1 MRFQLGLFQPLV
13 LVCYQSKV
21 DANRI
26 VIVGA
31 GIIGASIAYHLVKRG
46 AKVVVLEAMR
56 PGAGATEKSFG
67 WINATFSKRPQA
79 YFDLN
84 QAGLAGWRRLQTEL
98 GGELKVQWGGSV
110 AWTPAGQTADD
121 LREDVRKHQEW
132 GYATHLID
140 EGEFHSLLPNVAP
153 GEFGAACH
161 CEFEGA
167 VDPVDALKALLRQ
180 VRELGGEVRY
190 PLEADGL
197 KLEGGRVTAIRTG
210 ESTLEADT
218 VVLASGVATQR
229 LAEMAEVSVPLKE
242 SRGVLVHTRPQPKL
256 IDRVV
261 LAPGVHCKQKLDGRV
276 VVGGPI
282 VAGAGT
288 ANGEQPA
295 SSITGDPADNGQ
307 KILREAAR
315 VLPGIRGVA
324 VERVTVGYRVMP
336 LDEYPVVGFS
346 DRCPNL
352 YVAAMHSGVT
362 LAPLIGQLAAL
373 EILDGVRVS
382 SLEPYRPSR
391 FTD

>member
-1 MRFQLGLFQPLV
+1 M
-13 LVCYQSKV
+13 

-26 VIVGA
+26 VVVGA
-31 GIIGASIAYHLVKRG
+31 GILGASIAYHLVKRG
-46 AKVVVLEAMR
+46 ASVLIVEAVR
-56 PGAGATEKSFG
+56 PGAEATEKSFG
-67 WINATFSKRPQA
+67 WINATFSKRPRA

-84 QAGLAGWRRLQTEL
+84 QLGLAGWRRLEIEL

-110 AWTPAGQTADD
+110 SWAPADSTADD
-121 LREDVRKHQEW
+121 LRENVRRHQEW

-140 EGEFHSLLPNVAP
+140 EEEFRRLLPNVTP
-153 GEFGAACH
+153 GDFGAACH
-161 CEFEGA
+161 SEFEGS

-180 VRELGGEVRY
+180 VRELGGEVQY
-190 PLEADGL
+190 PLQADGL
-197 KLEGGRVTAIRTG
+197 KLESGRVTAIRAG
-210 ESTLEADT
+210 EISVDADI

-229 LAEMAEVSVPLKE
+229 LAEMAEVSIPLKE
-242 SRGVLVHTRPQPKL
+242 SQGVLVHTRPQPKQ

-276 VVGGPI
+276 VVGGQI
-282 VAGAGT
+282 VAGVGT
-288 ANGEQPA
+288 ANGEVPQP
-295 SSITGDPADNGQ
+295 GEDGQ
-307 KILREAAR
+307 RILREAAR

-324 VERVTVGYRVMP
+324 VERVTVGHRVMP
-336 LDEYPVVGFS
+336 LDEYPVIGFS

-373 EILDGVRVS
+373 EILDGARVS

>member
-1 MRFQLGLFQPLV
+1 M
-13 LVCYQSKV
+13 

-46 AKVVVLEAMR
+46 AKVVILEAVR
-56 PGAGATEKSFG
+56 PGAGATENSFG
-67 WINATFSKRPQA
+67 WINATFSKRPRA

-84 QAGLAGWRRLQTEL
+84 QAGLAGWRRLEIEL
-98 GGELKVQWGGSV
+98 GGELRVQWGGSV
-110 AWTPAGQTADD
+110 AWAGPDGAAEN
-121 LREDVRKHQEW
+121 LRANVQRHQEW

-140 EGEFHSLLPNVAP
+140 EDEFRRLLPNVAP

-167 VDPVDALKALLRQ
+167 VDPIDALKALLRQ
-180 VRELGGEVRY
+180 VRELGGEVRS
-190 PLEADGL
+190 PFEADGM
-197 KLEGGRVTAIRTG
+197 KLEGGRVTAIRAG
-210 ESTLEADT
+210 ESSVDADV

-229 LAEMAEVSVPLKE
+229 LAEMAEVSIPLKE

-261 LAPGVHCKQKLDGRV
+261 LAPGMHCKQKLDGRV
-276 VVGGPI
+276 IVGGQI
-282 VAGAGT
+282 VAGVGT
-288 ANGEQPA
+288 ADGEAPEHSTA
-295 SSITGDPADNGQ
+295 GAGDNGQ
-307 KILREAAR
+307 RILREAAR

-324 VERVTVGYRVMP
+324 VERVTVGHRVMP
-336 LDEYPVVGFS
+336 VDEYPVIGFS

-352 YVAAMHSGVT
+352 YVAAMHSGLT

-373 EILDGVRVS
+373 EILDGARVS
-382 SLEPYRPSR
+382 GLEPYRPSR

>member
-1 MRFQLGLFQPLV
+1 MAAQ
-13 LVCYQSKV
+13 
-21 DANRI
+21 RI
-26 VIVGA
+26 VVVGA
-31 GIIGASIAYHLVKRG
+31 GIVGASIAYHLVKRG
-46 AKVVVLEAMR
+46 ASVAIVEAVR
-56 PGAGATEKSFG
+56 PGGGATEKSFG
-67 WINATFSKRPQA
+67 WINATFSKRPRA

-84 QAGLAGWRRLQTEL
+84 QLGLAGWRRLQMEL

-110 AWTPAGQTADD
+110 AWSNTDQTAEE
-121 LREDVRKHQEW
+121 LRENVRKHQEW

-140 EGEFHSLLPNVAP
+140 EDQLRMLLPNVTP

-190 PLEADGL
+190 PFPVDGL
-197 KLEGGRVTAIRTG
+197 KLEGGRVTAVQSG
-210 ESTLEADT
+210 ESSMDANI
-218 VVLASGVATQR
+218 VVLASGVATGK
-229 LAEMAEVSVPLKE
+229 LAEMAEVSIPLKE
-242 SRGVLVHTRPQPKL
+242 SLGVLVHTRPQPKL

-276 VVGGPI
+276 VVGGQI
-282 VAGAGT
+282 VAGVGT
-288 ANGEQPA
+288 ADGEAPEP
-295 SSITGDPADNGQ
+295 GENGQ
-307 KILREAAR
+307 KILRQAAR
-315 VLPGIRGVA
+315 VLPGVRGVA

-336 LDEYPVVGFS
+336 ADEYPVVGFA

-352 YVAAMHSGVT
+352 YIAAMHSGVT

-373 EILDGVRVS
+373 EILDGARVN
-382 SLEPYRPSR
+382 LLDPYRPSR